1 LKYIYLIIF
10 LAGSPFIFAQSNTSS
25 PYSIGG
31 LGEIA
36 FKGNAIN
43 RHMGGLD
50 IVSDS
55 LHANINN
62 PASLGDLKLV
72 TYSLGLNY
80 KSTKLSSN
88 ASNESVTSASID
100 YLVVAIPTKK
110 FTFGFG
116 ILPATSVGYRL
127 QSVIDGEDINNV
139 VNRNEG
145 YGGLNQTFISIGFKV
160 FEFLNFGVSANYN
173 FGKITNESSRQE
185 QNIDFGTFFTK
196 TSSLVGF
203 NYRFATQLKIPLT
216 SKVRLDAMAYY
227 VPKNSLTATNESVYF
242 TRSVTTQDLGD
253 FENVDLAA
261 RNLKETSISLGDQY
275 SFGLGIT
282 KEKKWFVG
290 GQYSQRNSAD
300 YVNNFI
306 SLDNITYANGS
317 RLSFGGF
324 YLPDYSS
331 ITSYWKR
338 IVYRA
343 GMRFED
349 TGVLFNNQPLKE
361 TGISFGVS
369 LPMAGYSN
377 ANIGIEFGKRG
388 SQDNGL
394 IQESYWN
401 LIVGLSLNDIWFI
414 KRKFNFNLYIK

>member
-1 LKYIYLIIF
+1 MKYIYLIIF

-88 ASNESVTSASID
+88 ASNESVTSASIN

-127 QSVIDGEDINNV
+127 QSVIEGEDINNV

-324 YLPDYSS
+324 YLPDYGS

-414 KRKFNFNLYIK
+414 KRKFN

>member
-1 LKYIYLIIF
+1 LKYIYLLIF
-10 LAGSPFIFAQSNTSS
+10 LAGSPFIFAQSNSSS

-31 LGEIA
+31 LGELA

-80 KSTKLSSN
+80 KTTKLSSS
-88 ASNESVTSASID
+88 ATNESVTSASID

-110 FTFGFG
+110 FTFAFG

-127 QSVIDGEDINNV
+127 QSIIEGEDINNV

-145 YGGLNQTFISIGFKV
+145 YGGLNQTFFSIGFKV
-160 FEFLNFGVSANYN
+160 FNFLNFGVSANYN

-196 TSSLVGF
+196 NSSLVGF
-203 NYRFATQLKIPLT
+203 NYRFATQFKIPLT
-216 SKVRLDAMAYY
+216 PKVRLDAMAYY

-253 FENVDLAA
+253 FENVDLEAV
-261 RNLKETSISLGDQY
+261 NLKETNISLGDQY

-282 KEKKWFVG
+282 KDKKWFVG

-343 GMRFED
+343 GVRFED
-349 TGVLFNNQPLKE
+349 TGVLFNNQALKE

-377 ANIGIEFGKRG
+377 ANIGVEFGKRG

-414 KRKFNFNLYIK
+414 KRKFN

>member
-1 LKYIYLIIF
+1 MKYIYLIIF

-253 FENVDLAA
+253 FENLDLAA

-414 KRKFNFNLYIK
+414 KRKFN

>member
-1 LKYIYLIIF
+1 MKYIYLIIF

-43 RHMGGLD
+43 RLMGGLD

-55 LHANINN
+55 LHANLNN

-72 TYSLGLNY
+72 TYGLGLNY
-80 KSTKLSSN
+80 KSTKLSSS

-127 QSVIDGEDINNV
+127 QSVIEGDDINNV

-145 YGGLNQTFISIGFKV
+145 FGGLNQTFLSIGFKV

-173 FGKITNESSRQE
+173 FGRITNESSRQE

-196 TSSLVGF
+196 TSSLAGF
-203 NYRFATQLKIPLT
+203 NYRFAIQLKIPLT
-216 SKVRLDAMAYY
+216 SRVRLDAMAYY
-227 VPKNSLTATNESVYF
+227 VPNNSLTATNESVYF

-261 RNLKETSISLGDQY
+261 INLDETTISLGNQY

-282 KEKKWFVG
+282 KDKKWFVG
-290 GQYSQRNSAD
+290 GQYSRRNSAD

-343 GMRFED
+343 GVRFED

-369 LPMAGYSN
+369 LPMAGFSN
-377 ANIGIEFGKRG
+377 ANIGLEFGKRG

-414 KRKFNFNLYIK
+414 KRKFN

>member
-1 LKYIYLIIF
+1 MKYIYLIIF
-10 LAGSPFIFAQSNTSS
+10 LAGSPLIFAQSNTSS

-80 KSTKLSSN
+80 KSTKLSSSE
-88 ASNESVTSASID
+88 SNESVTSASID

-127 QSVIDGEDINNV
+127 QSTIDGEDINNV

-145 YGGLNQTFISIGFKV
+145 YGGLNQTFFSVGFKV
-160 FEFLNFGVSANYN
+160 FDFLNFGVSANYN

-185 QNIDFGTFFTK
+185 QNIDFGTFFIK

-203 NYRFATQLKIPLT
+203 NYRFATQLKIRLT
-216 SKVRLDAMAYY
+216 SEVRLDAMAYY

-253 FENVDLAA
+253 FENLDLAA

-290 GQYSQRNSAD
+290 GQYYQRNSAD
-300 YVNNFI
+300 YVDNFI
-306 SLDNITYANGS
+306 SLDNIMYANGS

-361 TGISFGVS
+361 NGISFGVS

-414 KRKFNFNLYIK
+414 KRKFN

>member
-1 LKYIYLIIF
+1 MKYIYLIIF
-10 LAGSPFIFAQSNTSS
+10 LAGSPFISAQSNTSS

-43 RHMGGLD
+43 RLMGGLD

-55 LHANINN
+55 LHANLNN

-72 TYSLGLNY
+72 TYGLGLNY
-80 KSTKLSSN
+80 KSTKLSSS
-88 ASNESVTSASID
+88 ASNESVTSAAID

-127 QSVIDGEDINNV
+127 QSVIEGDDINNV
-139 VNRNEG
+139 VNLNEG
-145 YGGLNQTFISIGFKV
+145 FGGLNQTFLSIGFKV

-196 TSSLVGF
+196 TSSLAGF

-227 VPKNSLTATNESVYF
+227 VPNNSLTATNESVYF

-261 RNLKETSISLGDQY
+261 INLDETKISLGNQH

-282 KEKKWFVG
+282 KDKKWFVG
-290 GQYSQRNSAD
+290 GQYSRRNSAD

-343 GMRFED
+343 GVRFED

-369 LPMAGYSN
+369 LPMAGFSN
-377 ANIGIEFGKRG
+377 ANIGLEFGKRG

-414 KRKFNFNLYIK
+414 KRKFN

>member
-43 RHMGGLD
+43 RLMGGLD

-55 LHANINN
+55 LHANLNN

-80 KSTKLSSN
+80 KSTKLSSS
-88 ASNESVTSASID
+88 ASNETVTSASID

-127 QSVIDGEDINNV
+127 QSVIEGDDINNV

-145 YGGLNQTFISIGFKV
+145 FGGLNQTFLSIGFKV

-196 TSSLVGF
+196 TSSLAGF

-216 SKVRLDAMAYY
+216 SKARLDAMAYY
-227 VPKNSLTATNESVYF
+227 VPNNSLTATNESVYF

-261 RNLKETSISLGDQY
+261 INLDETTISLGNQY

-282 KEKKWFVG
+282 KDKKWFVG
-290 GQYSQRNSAD
+290 GQYSRRNSAD

-343 GMRFED
+343 GVRFED

-369 LPMAGYSN
+369 LPMAGFSN
-377 ANIGIEFGKRG
+377 ANIGLEFGKRG

-414 KRKFNFNLYIK
+414 KRKFN

>member
-1 LKYIYLIIF
+1 MKYIYLIIF

-80 KSTKLSSN
+80 KSTKLSSS

-227 VPKNSLTATNESVYF
+227 VPENSLTATNESVYF

-377 ANIGIEFGKRG
+377 ANIGVEFGKRG

-414 KRKFNFNLYIK
+414 KRKFN

>member
-1 LKYIYLIIF
+1 MKYIYLIIF

-31 LGEIA
+31 LGESA

-127 QSVIDGEDINNV
+127 QSVIDGENINNV

-414 KRKFNFNLYIK
+414 KRKFN

>member
-1 LKYIYLIIF
+1 MKYIYLIIF

-80 KSTKLSSN
+80 KSTKLSSS

-227 VPKNSLTATNESVYF
+227 VPENSLTATNESVYF

-275 SFGLGIT
+275 SFGLGVT

-290 GQYSQRNSAD
+290 GQYSLHNSAD
-300 YVNNFI
+300 YVDNFI
-306 SLDNITYANGS
+306 SLDNIMYANGS

-401 LIVGLSLNDIWFI
+401 LIIGLSLNDIWFI
-414 KRKFNFNLYIK
+414 KRKFN

>member
-1 LKYIYLIIF
+1 MKYIYLIIL

-25 PYSIGG
+25 PYSVGG

-50 IVSDS
+50 IVLDS

-80 KSTKLSSN
+80 KSTKLSSS

-127 QSVIDGEDINNV
+127 QSATDGEDINNV

-145 YGGLNQTFISIGFKV
+145 YGGLNQTFLSVGFKI
-160 FEFLNFGVSANYN
+160 FDFLNFGVSANYN

-216 SKVRLDAMAYY
+216 SEVRLDAMAYY
-227 VPKNSLTATNESVYF
+227 VPENSLTATNESVYF

-306 SLDNITYANGS
+306 SLDNISYANGS

-331 ITSYWKR
+331 IKSYWKR

-349 TGVLFNNQPLKE
+349 TGVLFNNQSLKE

-369 LPMAGYSN
+369 LPMVGYSN
-377 ANIGIEFGKRG
+377 ANIGVEFGKRG

-401 LIVGLSLNDIWFI
+401 LIIGLSLNDIWFI
-414 KRKFNFNLYIK
+414 KRKFN

>member
-1 LKYIYLIIF
+1 MKYIYLIIF

-80 KSTKLSSN
+80 KSTKLSSS

-253 FENVDLAA
+253 FENLDLAA

-414 KRKFNFNLYIK
+414 KRKFN

>member
-1 LKYIYLIIF
+1 MKYIYLIIF
-10 LAGSPFIFAQSNTSS
+10 LAGSPLIFAQSNTSS

-80 KSTKLSSN
+80 KSTKLSSSE
-88 ASNESVTSASID
+88 SNESVTSASID

-127 QSVIDGEDINNV
+127 QSTIDGEDINNV

-145 YGGLNQTFISIGFKV
+145 YGGLNQTFFSVGFKV
-160 FEFLNFGVSANYN
+160 FDFLNFGVSANYN

-185 QNIDFGTFFTK
+185 QNIDFGTFFIK

-203 NYRFATQLKIPLT
+203 NYRFATQLKIQLT
-216 SKVRLDAMAYY
+216 SEVRLDAMAYY
-227 VPKNSLTATNESVYF
+227 VPKNSLNATNESVYF
-242 TRSVTTQDLGD
+242 TRSVTTQNLGD
-253 FENVDLAA
+253 LENVDLAA
-261 RNLKETSISLGDQY
+261 SNLKKTSISLGDQY

-282 KEKKWFVG
+282 KAKKWFVG

-343 GMRFED
+343 GVRFED
-349 TGVLFNNQPLKE
+349 TGVLFNNQALKE

-369 LPMAGYSN
+369 FPMAGYSN
-377 ANIGIEFGKRG
+377 ANIGVEFGKRG
-388 SQDNGL
+388 SQDNDL

-401 LIVGLSLNDIWFI
+401 LIVGLSLNDIWFV
-414 KRKFNFNLYIK
+414 KRKFN

>member
-1 LKYIYLIIF
+1 MKYIYLIIF

-43 RHMGGLD
+43 RLMGELD

-55 LHANINN
+55 LHANLNN

-80 KSTKLSSN
+80 KSTKLSSS

-127 QSVIDGEDINNV
+127 QSVIEGDDINNV

-145 YGGLNQTFISIGFKV
+145 FGGLNQTFLSLGFKV

-196 TSSLVGF
+196 TSSLAGF

-216 SKVRLDAMAYY
+216 SKARLDAMAYY
-227 VPKNSLTATNESVYF
+227 VPNNSLTATNESVYF

-261 RNLKETSISLGDQY
+261 INLDETTISLGNQY

-282 KEKKWFVG
+282 KDKKWFVG
-290 GQYSQRNSAD
+290 GQYSRRNSAD

-343 GMRFED
+343 GVRFED

-369 LPMAGYSN
+369 LPMAGFSN
-377 ANIGIEFGKRG
+377 ANIGFEFGKRG

-414 KRKFNFNLYIK
+414 KRKFN

>member
-1 LKYIYLIIF
+1 MKYIYLLIF
-10 LAGSPFIFAQSNTSS
+10 LAGSPFIFAQSNSSS

-80 KSTKLSSN
+80 KTTKLSSS
-88 ASNESVTSASID
+88 ATKESVTSASID

-110 FTFGFG
+110 FTFSFG

-127 QSVIDGEDINNV
+127 QSIIEGEDINNV
-139 VNRNEG
+139 VNQNEG
-145 YGGLNQTFISIGFKV
+145 SGGLNQTFFSIGFKV
-160 FEFLNFGVSANYN
+160 FNFLNFGVSANYN

-185 QNIDFGTFFTK
+185 QNIDFGTFFNK

-203 NYRFATQLKIPLT
+203 NYRFATQFKIPLT
-216 SKVRLDAMAYY
+216 AKVRLDAMAYY
-227 VPKNSLTATNESVYF
+227 VPENSLTATNESIYF
-242 TRSVTTQDLGD
+242 TRSVSTQGLGD
-253 FENVDLAA
+253 FENVDLEAM
-261 RNLKETSISLGDQY
+261 NLKETNISLGDQY

-317 RLSFGGF
+317 RLSFGAF

-343 GMRFED
+343 GVRFED
-349 TGVLFNNQPLKE
+349 TGVLFNNQALKE

-377 ANIGIEFGKRG
+377 ANFGAEFGKRG

-414 KRKFNFNLYIK
+414 KRKFN

>member
-1 LKYIYLIIF
+1 MKYIYLIIF

-43 RHMGGLD
+43 RLMGGLD

-55 LHANINN
+55 LHANLNN

-72 TYSLGLNY
+72 TYGLGLNY
-80 KSTKLSSN
+80 KSTKLSSS

-127 QSVIDGEDINNV
+127 QSVIEGDDINNV

-145 YGGLNQTFISIGFKV
+145 FGGLNQTFLSIGFKV

-173 FGKITNESSRQE
+173 FGRITNESSRQE

-196 TSSLVGF
+196 TSSLAGF

-227 VPKNSLTATNESVYF
+227 VPNNSLTATNESVYF

-253 FENVDLAA
+253 FENVNLAA
-261 RNLKETSISLGDQY
+261 INLDETTISLGNQY

-282 KEKKWFVG
+282 KDKKWFVG
-290 GQYSQRNSAD
+290 GQYSRRNSAD

-343 GMRFED
+343 GVRFED

-369 LPMAGYSN
+369 LPMAGFSN
-377 ANIGIEFGKRG
+377 ANIGLEFGKRG

-414 KRKFNFNLYIK
+414 KRKFN

>member
-31 LGEIA
+31 LGESA

-88 ASNESVTSASID
+88 ASNESVTSASIN

-414 KRKFNFNLYIK
+414 KRKFN

>member
-10 LAGSPFIFAQSNTSS
+10 LAVSPYIFAQSNTSS

-127 QSVIDGEDINNV
+127 QSVFDSEDINNV

-227 VPKNSLTATNESVYF
+227 VPENSLTATNESVYF

-349 TGVLFNNQPLKE
+349 TGVLFNDQPLKE

-414 KRKFNFNLYIK
+414 KRKFN

>member
-414 KRKFNFNLYIK
+414 KRKFN

>member
-1 LKYIYLIIF
+1 MKYIYLIIF

-43 RHMGGLD
+43 RLMGGLD

-55 LHANINN
+55 LHANLNN

-80 KSTKLSSN
+80 KSTKLSSS

-127 QSVIDGEDINNV
+127 QSVIEGDDINNV

-145 YGGLNQTFISIGFKV
+145 FGGLNQTFLSIGFKV

-196 TSSLVGF
+196 TSSLAGF
-203 NYRFATQLKIPLT
+203 NYRFATQLKIQLT

-227 VPKNSLTATNESVYF
+227 VPNNSLTATNESVYF

-261 RNLKETSISLGDQY
+261 INLDETTISLGNQY
-275 SFGLGIT
+275 SYGLGIT
-282 KEKKWFVG
+282 KDKKWFVG
-290 GQYSQRNSAD
+290 GQYSRRNSAD

-343 GMRFED
+343 GVRFED

-369 LPMAGYSN
+369 LPMAGFSN
-377 ANIGIEFGKRG
+377 ANIGLEFGKRG

-414 KRKFNFNLYIK
+414 KRKFN

>member
-1 LKYIYLIIF
+1 MKYIYLTIF

-43 RHMGGLD
+43 RLMGGLD
-50 IVSDS
+50 VVSDS
-55 LHANINN
+55 LHANLNN

-80 KSTKLSSN
+80 KSTKLSSSV
-88 ASNESVTSASID
+88 SNESVTSASID

-127 QSVIDGEDINNV
+127 QSVIEGDDINNV

-145 YGGLNQTFISIGFKV
+145 FGGLNQTFLSIGFKV

-185 QNIDFGTFFTK
+185 QNIDFGSFFTK
-196 TSSLVGF
+196 TSSLAGF

-227 VPKNSLTATNESVYF
+227 VPNNSLTATNESVYF

-261 RNLKETSISLGDQY
+261 INLNETTISLGNQY

-282 KEKKWFVG
+282 KDKKWFVG
-290 GQYSQRNSAD
+290 GQYSRRNSAD

-306 SLDNITYANGS
+306 SLDNITYENGS

-331 ITSYWKR
+331 ITSYWNR

-343 GMRFED
+343 GVRFED
-349 TGVLFNNQPLKE
+349 TGVLFNNQALKE

-377 ANIGIEFGKRG
+377 ANIGLEFGKRG

-414 KRKFNFNLYIK
+414 KRKFN

>member
-1 LKYIYLIIF
+1 MKYIYLIIF

-127 QSVIDGEDINNV
+127 QSVFDSEDINNV

-227 VPKNSLTATNESVYF
+227 VPENSLTATNESVYF

-349 TGVLFNNQPLKE
+349 TGVLFNDQPLKE

-414 KRKFNFNLYIK
+414 KRKFN

>member
-1 LKYIYLIIF
+1 MKYIYLIIF

-31 LGEIA
+31 LGESA

-100 YLVVAIPTKK
+100 YLVIAIPTKK

-127 QSVIDGEDINNV
+127 QSVFDSEDINNV

-414 KRKFNFNLYIK
+414 KRKFN

>member
-1 LKYIYLIIF
+1 MKYIYLLIF
-10 LAGSPFIFAQSNTSS
+10 LAGSPFIFAQSNSSS

-31 LGEIA
+31 LGEVA

-80 KSTKLSSN
+80 KDTKLSSS

-110 FTFGFG
+110 FTFAFG

-127 QSVIDGEDINNV
+127 QSIIEGDDINNV

-145 YGGLNQTFISIGFKV
+145 YGGLNQTFFSIGFKV
-160 FEFLNFGVSANYN
+160 FNFLNFGVSANYN

-196 TSSLVGF
+196 NSSLVGF
-203 NYRFATQLKIPLT
+203 NYRFASQFKIPLT
-216 SKVRLDAMAYY
+216 AKVRLDAMVYY

-261 RNLKETSISLGDQY
+261 LNLKETTISLGDQY

-282 KEKKWFVG
+282 KDKKWFVG

-324 YLPDYSS
+324 YLPDFSS

-343 GMRFED
+343 GVRFED
-349 TGVLFNNQPLKE
+349 TGILFNNQALKE

-377 ANIGIEFGKRG
+377 ANIGVEFGKRG

-414 KRKFNFNLYIK
+414 KRKFN

>member
-1 LKYIYLIIF
+1 MKYIYLIIF

-227 VPKNSLTATNESVYF
+227 VPENSLTATNESVYF

-290 GQYSQRNSAD
+290 GQYSLRNSAD
-300 YVNNFI
+300 YVDNFI

-414 KRKFNFNLYIK
+414 KRKFN

>member
-1 LKYIYLIIF
+1 MKYIYLIIF

-31 LGEIA
+31 LGESA

-88 ASNESVTSASID
+88 ASNESVTSASIN

-414 KRKFNFNLYIK
+414 KRKFN

>member
-1 LKYIYLIIF
+1 MKYIYLIIF

-401 LIVGLSLNDIWFI
+401 LIVGLSLNDIWFV
-414 KRKFNFNLYIK
+414 KRKFN

>member
-1 LKYIYLIIF
+1 MKYIYLLIF
-10 LAGSPFIFAQSNTSS
+10 LAGSPFIFAQSNSSS

-31 LGEIA
+31 LGELA

-80 KSTKLSSN
+80 KTTKLSSS
-88 ASNESVTSASID
+88 ATNESVTSASID

-110 FTFGFG
+110 FTFSFG

-127 QSVIDGEDINNV
+127 QSIIEGEDINNV
-139 VNRNEG
+139 VNQNEG
-145 YGGLNQTFISIGFKV
+145 SGGLNQTFFSIGFKV
-160 FEFLNFGVSANYN
+160 FNFLNFGVSANYN

-185 QNIDFGTFFTK
+185 QNIDFGTFFNK

-203 NYRFATQLKIPLT
+203 NYRFATQFKIPLT
-216 SKVRLDAMAYY
+216 AKVRLDAMAYY
-227 VPKNSLTATNESVYF
+227 VPENSLTATNESIYF
-242 TRSVTTQDLGD
+242 TRSVSTQGLGD
-253 FENVDLAA
+253 FENVDLEAM
-261 RNLKETSISLGDQY
+261 NLKETNISLGDQY

-317 RLSFGGF
+317 RLSFGAF

-343 GMRFED
+343 GVRFED
-349 TGVLFNNQPLKE
+349 TGVLFNNQALKE

-377 ANIGIEFGKRG
+377 TNFGAEVGKRG

-414 KRKFNFNLYIK
+414 KRKFN

>member
-1 LKYIYLIIF
+1 MKYIYLLIF
-10 LAGSPFIFAQSNTSS
+10 LAGSPFIFAQSNSSS

-31 LGEIA
+31 LGELA

-80 KSTKLSSN
+80 KTTKLSSS
-88 ASNESVTSASID
+88 ATNESVTSASID

-110 FTFGFG
+110 FTFSFG

-127 QSVIDGEDINNV
+127 QSIIEGEDINNV
-139 VNRNEG
+139 VNQNEG
-145 YGGLNQTFISIGFKV
+145 SGGLNQTFFSIGFKV
-160 FEFLNFGVSANYN
+160 FNFLNFGVSANYN

-185 QNIDFGTFFTK
+185 QNIDFGTFFNK

-203 NYRFATQLKIPLT
+203 NYRFATQFKIPLT
-216 SKVRLDAMAYY
+216 AKVRLDAMAYY
-227 VPKNSLTATNESVYF
+227 VPENSLTATNESIYF
-242 TRSVTTQDLGD
+242 TRSVSTQGLGD
-253 FENVDLAA
+253 YENVDLEAI
-261 RNLKETSISLGDQY
+261 NLKETNISLGDQY

-317 RLSFGGF
+317 RLSFGAF

-343 GMRFED
+343 GVRFED
-349 TGVLFNNQPLKE
+349 TGVLFNNQALKE

-377 ANIGIEFGKRG
+377 ANFGAEFGKRG

-414 KRKFNFNLYIK
+414 KRKFN

>member
-1 LKYIYLIIF
+1 
-10 LAGSPFIFAQSNTSS
+10 
-25 PYSIGG
+25 
-31 LGEIA
+31 
-36 FKGNAIN
+36 
-43 RHMGGLD
+43 MGGLD

-55 LHANINN
+55 LHANLNN

-80 KSTKLSSN
+80 KSTKLSSS

-127 QSVIDGEDINNV
+127 QSVIEGDDINNV

-145 YGGLNQTFISIGFKV
+145 FGGLNQTFLSIGFKV

-196 TSSLVGF
+196 TSSLAGF

-227 VPKNSLTATNESVYF
+227 VPNNSLTATNESVYF

-261 RNLKETSISLGDQY
+261 INLDETTISLGNQY

-282 KEKKWFVG
+282 KDKKWFVG
-290 GQYSQRNSAD
+290 GQYSRRNSAD

-343 GMRFED
+343 GVRFED

-369 LPMAGYSN
+369 LPMAGFSN
-377 ANIGIEFGKRG
+377 ANIGFEFGKRG

-414 KRKFNFNLYIK
+414 KRKFN

>member
-43 RHMGGLD
+43 RLMGGLD

-55 LHANINN
+55 LHANLNN

-80 KSTKLSSN
+80 KSTKLSSS

-127 QSVIDGEDINNV
+127 QSVIEGDDINNV

-145 YGGLNQTFISIGFKV
+145 FGGLNQTFLSIGFKV

-196 TSSLVGF
+196 TSSLAGF

-227 VPKNSLTATNESVYF
+227 VPNNSLTATNESVYF

-261 RNLKETSISLGDQY
+261 INLDETTISLGNQY

-282 KEKKWFVG
+282 KDKKWFVG
-290 GQYSQRNSAD
+290 GQYSRRNSAD

-343 GMRFED
+343 GVRFED

-369 LPMAGYSN
+369 LPMAGFSN
-377 ANIGIEFGKRG
+377 ANIGLEFGKRG

-414 KRKFNFNLYIK
+414 KRKFN

>member
-1 LKYIYLIIF
+1 LKYIYLLIF
-10 LAGSPFIFAQSNTSS
+10 LAGSPFIFAQSNSSS

-31 LGEIA
+31 LGELA

-80 KSTKLSSN
+80 KTTKLSSS
-88 ASNESVTSASID
+88 ATNESVTSASID

-110 FTFGFG
+110 FTFSFG

-127 QSVIDGEDINNV
+127 QSIIEGEDINNV
-139 VNRNEG
+139 VNQNEG
-145 YGGLNQTFISIGFKV
+145 SGGLNQTFFSIGFKV
-160 FEFLNFGVSANYN
+160 FNFLNFGVSANYN

-185 QNIDFGTFFTK
+185 QNIDFGTFFNK

-203 NYRFATQLKIPLT
+203 NYRFATQFKIPLT
-216 SKVRLDAMAYY
+216 AKVRLDAMAYY
-227 VPKNSLTATNESVYF
+227 VPENSLTATNESIYF
-242 TRSVTTQDLGD
+242 TRSVSTQGLGD
-253 FENVDLAA
+253 FENVDLEAI
-261 RNLKETSISLGDQY
+261 NLKETNISLGDQY

-317 RLSFGGF
+317 RLSFGAF

-343 GMRFED
+343 GVRFED
-349 TGVLFNNQPLKE
+349 TGVLFNNQALKE

-377 ANIGIEFGKRG
+377 ANFGAEFGKRG

-414 KRKFNFNLYIK
+414 KRKFN

>member
-1 LKYIYLIIF
+1 MKYIYLIIF

-31 LGEIA
+31 LGESA

-414 KRKFNFNLYIK
+414 KRKFN

>member
-1 LKYIYLIIF
+1 MKYIYLIIF

-43 RHMGGLD
+43 RLMGGLD

-55 LHANINN
+55 LHANLNN

-80 KSTKLSSN
+80 KSTKLSSS
-88 ASNESVTSASID
+88 ASNETVTSASID

-127 QSVIDGEDINNV
+127 QSVIEGDDINNV

-145 YGGLNQTFISIGFKV
+145 FGGLNQTFLSIGFKF

-185 QNIDFGTFFTK
+185 QNIDFGSFFTK
-196 TSSLVGF
+196 TSSLAGF

-227 VPKNSLTATNESVYF
+227 VPNNSLTATNESVYF

-261 RNLKETSISLGDQY
+261 INLDETTISLGNQY

-282 KEKKWFVG
+282 KDKKWFVG
-290 GQYSQRNSAD
+290 GQYSRRNSAD

-343 GMRFED
+343 GVRFED

-369 LPMAGYSN
+369 LPMAGFSN
-377 ANIGIEFGKRG
+377 ANIGFEFGKRG

-414 KRKFNFNLYIK
+414 KRKFN

>member
-80 KSTKLSSN
+80 KSTKLSSS

-414 KRKFNFNLYIK
+414 KRKFN

>member
-127 QSVIDGEDINNV
+127 QSVFDSEDINNV

-227 VPKNSLTATNESVYF
+227 VPENSLTATNESVYF

-349 TGVLFNNQPLKE
+349 TGVLFNDQPLKE

-414 KRKFNFNLYIK
+414 KRKFN

>member
-1 LKYIYLIIF
+1 MKYIYLIIF

-361 TGISFGVS
+361 NGISFGVS

-414 KRKFNFNLYIK
+414 KRKFN

>member
-1 LKYIYLIIF
+1 MKYIYLIIF

-88 ASNESVTSASID
+88 ASNESVTSASIN

-116 ILPATSVGYRL
+116 ILSTTSVGYRL

-227 VPKNSLTATNESVYF
+227 VPENSLTATNESVYF

-414 KRKFNFNLYIK
+414 KRKFN

>member
-1 LKYIYLIIF
+1 MKYIYLIIF
-10 LAGSPFIFAQSNTSS
+10 LAVSPYIFAQSNTSS

-127 QSVIDGEDINNV
+127 QSVFDSEDINNV

-227 VPKNSLTATNESVYF
+227 VPENSLTATNESVYF

-349 TGVLFNNQPLKE
+349 TGVLFNDQPLKE

-414 KRKFNFNLYIK
+414 KRKFN

>member
-10 LAGSPFIFAQSNTSS
+10 LTVSPYIFAQSNTSS

-127 QSVIDGEDINNV
+127 QSVFDSEDINNV

-227 VPKNSLTATNESVYF
+227 VPENSLTATNESVYF

-349 TGVLFNNQPLKE
+349 TGVLFNDQPLKE

-414 KRKFNFNLYIK
+414 KRKFN